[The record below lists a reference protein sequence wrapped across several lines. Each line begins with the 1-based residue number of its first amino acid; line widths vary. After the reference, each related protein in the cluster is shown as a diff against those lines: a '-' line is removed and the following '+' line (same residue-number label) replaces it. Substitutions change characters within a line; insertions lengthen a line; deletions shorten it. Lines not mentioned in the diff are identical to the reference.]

1 MERENH
7 GKSITQFP
15 SHTHWKIM
23 AAVWFPLWFPSP
35 IGGPS
40 LPQVMFSA
48 GKGVLR
54 LMTFRA
60 TGGLEGTFPVPN
72 ASFVVVQKG
81 KIWEMGQSLN

>member
-1 MERENH
+1 
-7 GKSITQFP
+7 
-15 SHTHWKIM
+15 M

-72 ASFVVVQKG
+72 ASFVFFHKG
-81 KIWEMGQSLN
+81 KIWEMGQSDRKSVV